1 MHIEDFLNDDPAQT
15 SEDDNEDHF
24 INPET
29 SEIMKKY

>member
-1 MHIEDFLNDDPAQT
+1 MHVDDFLN
-15 SEDDNEDHF
+15 EDQSSDENEVESDF